1 MKLII
6 ITGPSG
12 SGKTTFSNELSTLL
26 NNSLVISTDD
36 YYKTGFTSKILSF
49 FINSY
54 FDKLTSLNIKLLR
67 NDLLKIIE
75 NKLINHSYKYNFK
88 KKKITKIDRDFKDI
102 KHLII
107 EGIFALD
114 VFELISKEEYILIQL
129 NTRKEEC
136 FKRILIRDRKE
147 RGKIESKIFKEF
159 LIGWQIYQ
167 KRILDFKDKNKIK
180 LLTLNGDLNAKS
192 IIEELII

>member
-88 KKKITKIDRDFKDI
+88 KKKITKFDREFKDI

-114 VFELISKEEYILIQL
+114 IFELVSKEEYILIQL

-136 FKRILIRDRKE
+136 FKRILTRDRKE

>member
-12 SGKTTFSNELSTLL
+12 SGKTTFSNELSILL
-26 NNSLVISTDD
+26 KNSLVISTDD

-107 EGIFALD
+107 EHRPLD
-114 VFELISKEEYILIQL
+114 RELL
-129 NTRKEEC
+129 
-136 FKRILIRDRKE
+136 
-147 RGKIESKIFKEF
+147 
-159 LIGWQIYQ
+159 
-167 KRILDFKDKNKIK
+167 
-180 LLTLNGDLNAKS
+180 
-192 IIEELII
+192 